1 MTRFFTTASLL
12 AASFVV
18 AQASASTVL
27 LDATT
32 NNGSF
37 DTPVDALNT
46 TGTEV
51 FGTGTGGG
59 TRAATNNDGLV
70 EIPGWDFT
78 FSSSTGFGGIN
89 YNSSTPSFD
98 GLQSFVINDGGI
110 VSAITDSIAATIN
123 TGDTIRWRAV
133 MGNNQPDGN
142 GQELAYNVGLYF
154 DGGSENRVV
163 DTVFTNDQGYIEYG
177 DDFVYTGPGASSIQI
192 GFVIN
197 ADGSLGGQGQADA
210 FYLEVIPVPEP
221 SSLAL
226 LGLGGLMI
234 ARRRRG

>member
-1 MTRFFTTASLL
+1 MASLIAVSF
-12 AASFVV
+12 AAT
-18 AQASASTVL
+18 QASAGTVL

-37 DTPVDALNT
+37 DTPVDAGNT
-46 TGTEV
+46 TGANPATLV
-51 FGTGTGGG
+51 SGLSGG
-59 TRAATNNDGLV
+59 TRAAVTGDGTLTV
-70 EIPGWDFT
+70 PGWTFEFT
-78 FSSSTGFGGIN
+78 SSTVFGGIN
-89 YNSSTPSFD
+89 HSDSTPSFD
-98 GLQSFVINDGGI
+98 GLQSFVINDSGI
-110 VSAITDSIAATIN
+110 VNARTEAIAATIN

-133 MGNNQPDGN
+133 MGNNQPDGG
-142 GQELAYNVGLYF
+142 GQDLAYNVGLYF

-163 DTVFTNDQGYIEYG
+163 DTVFTSDQGYIEYG

-197 ADGSLGGQGQADA
+197 TEGSLGGQGQADA